1 MNSQQNVQ
9 SEKIVL
15 IDREQDPDDL
25 EDHEYKVFMK
35 NSQKI
40 YGEELYSIIKDDI
53 LHDRVGDIRD
63 RIETDYFP
71 EMEERWNI
79 KDYTKY
85 VINMKWLNSI
95 YMLFEQIGM
104 GENWNR
110 FVYQES
116 FNKLFPNDDETAFH
130 MIKLIMNKYLE
141 DKNGEGIE
149 NILSFHNHLQTFIL
163 LMNSLS
169 WFYSKNDDM
178 MDVLRKWIA
187 GKMEWYFETE
197 DEERESEIIKDI
209 ILHGEYDEEWS
220 WCVDI
225 SRDHGV
231 RSHKIRILE

>member
-53 LHDRVGDIRD
+53 LHDRVGDIRY

-95 YMLFEQIGM
+95 YMLFDKIGM

-110 FVYQES
+110 FFYQ
-116 FNKLFPNDDETAFH
+116 
-130 MIKLIMNKYLE
+130 
-141 DKNGEGIE
+141 
-149 NILSFHNHLQTFIL
+149 
-163 LMNSLS
+163 
-169 WFYSKNDDM
+169 
-178 MDVLRKWIA
+178 
-187 GKMEWYFETE
+187 
-197 DEERESEIIKDI
+197 
-209 ILHGEYDEEWS
+209 
-220 WCVDI
+220 
-225 SRDHGV
+225 
-231 RSHKIRILE
+231 